1 MRPGGLLR
9 ANSPAPREFIGGWL
23 GNVRSAWL
31 SVVFPAGCRICE
43 QLLTEATRI
52 PICNDCL
59 DSFGPSTGTVCD
71 KCGRPVEGAAR
82 SDLETFVC
90 PTCANG
96 EWRSY
101 AFDRVRSWAVYE
113 GALVRAILLLKFE
126 NIDPLGTLFAKWL
139 AEVVAA
145 SGSAFQ
151 ADVVVPVPLH
161 RQRERERGYNQAA
174 LIAKPLAKLLGLSY
188 KSGYSPES
196 GRVPTSIC

>member
-9 ANSPAPREFIGGWL
+9 ANSPATREFIGGWL
-23 GNVRSAWL
+23 GNVRSALL

-43 QLLTEATRI
+43 QLLTETTRI

-59 DSFGPSTGTVCD
+59 DSFGPITGTVCD

-113 GALVRAILLLKFE
+113 G
-126 NIDPLGTLFAKWL
+126 
-139 AEVVAA
+139 
-145 SGSAFQ
+145 
-151 ADVVVPVPLH
+151 VVVPVPLH

-174 LIAKPLAKLLGLSY
+174 LIAKPLAKLLGLPY